1 MAGVAKGLR
10 TVISERFGPEAV
22 QGGIFFHN
30 LSEYFDVCHLQE
42 RNKTSWWPCW
52 SRKRTSAPPCHC
64 WRRSLLRGAENF
76 AGCPSSPLSFNQW
89 SVATGAKTRLSIQN
103 DYLASLFC
111 FRDYTNFCKER
122 NIVGNSKGFLQRI
135 LSADCVVTPEKCQ
148 KYFLS
153 CERYHKLLSNDV
165 K

>member
-1 MAGVAKGLR
+1 MPFAGKKQDELVALLEQEEDFSATMSLLEEVVVARGGKLCWLPKF
-10 TVISERFGPEAV
+10 TPEF
-22 QGGIFFHN
+22 QPM
-30 LSEYFDVCHLQE
+30 ECCYRCQ
-42 RNKTSWWPCW
+42 NKT
-52 SRKRTSAPPCHC
+52 
-64 WRRSLLRGAENF
+64 
-76 AGCPSSPLSFNQW
+76 FN
-89 SVATGAKTRLSIQN
+89 SN

-122 NIVGNSKGFLQRI
+122 NIVGNSKGFLQRV

>member
-1 MAGVAKGLR
+1 MALL
-10 TVISERFGPEAV
+10 E
-22 QGGIFFHN
+22 
-30 LSEYFDVCHLQE
+30 QE
-42 RNKTSWWPCW
+42 EDF
-52 SRKRTSAPPCHC
+52 SATM
-64 WRRSLLRGAENF
+64 SLLEEVVVARG
-76 AGCPSSPLSFNQW
+76 GKLCWLPLSFNQW

-103 DYLASLFC
+103 DCLASLFC
-111 FRDYTNFCKER
+111 HRDYTNFCKER
-122 NIVGNSKGFLQRI
+122 NIVGNSKGFLKRI